1 MKHFAPI
8 LEMSGMMIIRVENFF
23 IEPFEVGEAGAL
35 APGWNLSE
43 RPQKR
48 NFAQKM
54 KLAGR
59 ARTTAHILG

>member
-23 IEPFEVGEAGAL
+23 IEPFEVGEAGVL

-48 NFAQKM
+48 KFAQKM
-54 KLAGR
+54 KLAGT
-59 ARTTAHILG
+59 AHTTAHILG